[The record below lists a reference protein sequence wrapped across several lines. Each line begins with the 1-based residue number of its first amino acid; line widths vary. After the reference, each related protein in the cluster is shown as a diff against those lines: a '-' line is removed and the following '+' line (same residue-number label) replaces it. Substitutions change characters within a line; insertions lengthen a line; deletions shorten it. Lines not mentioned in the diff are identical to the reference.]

1 VGQAGPLAGFM
12 AAPAHATPTRHS
24 EPGQAMS
31 LVKAFQIEVTS
42 ATQGGRQVFFVEAE
56 SDEAALAALSR
67 HAGLLPSPALKLQ
80 RRISDSEID
89 LHQIGPGSI
98 VRWT

>member
-1 VGQAGPLAGFM
+1 
-12 AAPAHATPTRHS
+12 
-24 EPGQAMS
+24 MS
-31 LVKAFQIEVTS
+31 AIKAFQIEVTS
-42 ATQGGRQVFFVEAE
+42 STQGGKQIFFVEAE
-56 SDEAALAALSR
+56 SDEAALAALSQQ
-67 HAGLLPSPALKLQ
+67 AGLLPNPALKLQ